1 MKKCLKFLSLIIAIV
16 FVSGCGNDKEFTK
29 TCTLTSTDPTGDY
42 KLETVYEIYGK
53 GKIADKVIL
62 NETVT
67 SDDEETLDY
76 FKEYLEDTYN
86 DINNTYGGYTID
98 VNIKDNKVISKTT
111 IDYHEMDL
119 KKYVEDNSI
128 MKNYVDSNNNMLVDG
143 LISTYKALGATCE

>member
-29 TCTLTSTDPTGDY
+29 TCTLTSTDPAGDY
-42 KLETVYEIYGK
+42 KLETVYEVYGK
-53 GKIADKVIL
+53 GKIADKVIMT
-62 NETVT
+62 ETVT

-86 DINNTYGGYTID
+86 DINSTYGGYTID